1 MIYIQLKCV
10 HRFLTLLVALELFP
24 IFGHHMRKFYS
35 LALVRQNRGV
45 KFLELMQISPTRQDV
60 ICVDRDADL
69 KVRNV
74 LCERCK

>member
-1 MIYIQLKCV
+1 MCTPFSYSFGSIGTVSNFWTPHEEI
-10 HRFLTLLVALELFP
+10 LLSRV
-24 IFGHHMRKFYS
+24 
-35 LALVRQNRGV
+35 VRQNRGV

>member
-1 MIYIQLKCV
+1 M
-10 HRFLTLLVALELFP
+10 VALELFP

-60 ICVDRDADL
+60 ICVDRDVDL
-69 KVRNV
+69 EVRITWIFTRQPKE
-74 LCERCK
+74 LYSKESAAS